1 MEGAL
6 ALRSHH
12 NFIFQV
18 HQVCFPVSGLEDV
31 LDVYWEYSGGE
42 GRQRQSNSC
51 KLRQHQHE
59 AAYCYSID
67 YQHVFRIPV
76 EFAEQK
82 PSNKTTENFS
92 PMLNQSICAYI
103 RSIRRRK
110 SSTPIYSGSFSET
123 VNTRLPTNRIK
134 SRLLSSG
141 LRGRLLDGG
150 PSCRVSVALP
160 IAILTQLEDLA
171 AIH

>member
-1 MEGAL
+1 MGTCSSVTSQL
-6 ALRSHH
+6 HLPSSPSLLPCKRTGRRSRCILGVLRRRRSSTPIELPA
-12 NFIFQV
+12 NFGKRR
-18 HQVCFPVSGLEDV
+18 HED
-31 LDVYWEYSGGE
+31 
-42 GRQRQSNSC
+42 
-51 KLRQHQHE
+51 
-59 AAYCYSID
+59 AYCYSID